1 MFNLIFILILVF
13 IICLFLILFNLFLM
27 KKMYVNREKSSP
39 YECGFDPY
47 SFGHMPFS
55 IQFYLISIIFL
66 IFDIEIALLLSLI
79 PSIYSI
85 NLYYLMI
92 YGLMFI
98 IILIFG
104 VLIELNQGSLNWIY

>member
-1 MFNLIFILILVF
+1 MFNMIFILFIILF
-13 IICLFLILFNLFLM
+13 ICLFLILMNLFLM
-27 KKMYVNREKSSP
+27 KKMNVNREKSSP

-47 SFGHMPFS
+47 TFGHVPFS

-85 NLYYLMI
+85 NLFYLMT

-104 VLIELNQGSLNWIY
+104 VMIEWNQGSLNWII